1 MIASVGNSNQSR
13 YFQLL
18 LVTLA
23 GGCIFPLVYLRQNFE
38 VTILQSFGISA
49 VELRNIYSV
58 MGLMF
63 WITYIPSGWL
73 ADRVQPRY
81 LMSFSL
87 AVTGL
92 LGIWF
97 STYPDHDS
105 IRIIFLGWGIST
117 GLTFWAAMLKAVAI
131 IARPEEQGR
140 FFGMLDGGRGLV
152 EAVLATIAISL
163 FAYLI
168 NSGGQ
173 EASEALK
180 RVIWFY
186 ISFVLILVPL
196 IFFVVSDTEVDTQNS
211 NPLAIAVLLADFKTL
226 LSKQE
231 IWLAAVCILCG
242 YQLFWATYSFSAYLQ
257 VNFGLSAVTV
267 GTITVAKL
275 WMRPIGATT
284 AGFLGDRFNREKVL
298 AFLLFFSSLTL
309 ASLTLVSTQVG
320 PSVLIGL
327 VLTVGILTYGVRG
340 VFWSILES
348 CDVEDRIKG
357 LALGMLSFLG
367 FAPDFYQPLISGK
380 LLEVFPG
387 RAGYDVYY
395 LGVAGMGVLGVFAA
409 LRLNY
414 LAKLKKPAK
423 HLFGGVD
430 Q

>member
-1 MIASVGNSNQSR
+1 MIASVGKSNQNR

-49 VELRNIYSV
+49 VDLRNIYSV

-73 ADRVQPRY
+73 ADRVQPKY

-97 STYPDHDS
+97 STYPGHDS
-105 IRIIFLGWGIST
+105 LRMIFLGWGIST

-168 NSGGQ
+168 NSVGQ

-196 IFFVVSDTEVDTQNS
+196 IFFVVSDTDVEAQNS
-211 NPLAIAVLLADFKTL
+211 NPLDIAVLLTDFKTL

-231 IWLAAVCILCG
+231 IWLAAACILCG

-267 GTITVAKL
+267 GSITVAKL
-275 WMRPIGATT
+275 WMRPIGATA

-298 AFLLFFSSLTL
+298 ALLLFFSSLTL

-320 PSVLIGL
+320 YSVLIGL

-367 FAPDFYQPLISGK
+367 FAPDFYQPLISGR

-395 LGVAGMGVLGVFAA
+395 LGVAGMGILGVFAA

-414 LAKLKKPAK
+414 LTKLKKPSK
-423 HLFGGVD
+423 QLVGGIG

>member
-105 IRIIFLGWGIST
+105 IRMIFLGWGIST

-168 NSGGQ
+168 NSSGQ

-186 ISFVLILVPL
+186 ISFVLLLVPL
-196 IFFVVSDTEVDTQNS
+196 IFFVVSDTDVEAQNS
-211 NPLAIAVLLADFKTL
+211 NPLDIAVLLADFKTL

-298 AFLLFFSSLTL
+298 ALLLFFSSLTL

-423 HLFGGVD
+423 HLFGGVG

>member
-168 NSGGQ
+168 NSSGQ

-348 CDVEDRIKG
+348 CNVEDRIKG

>member
-168 NSGGQ
+168 NSSGQ

-423 HLFGGVD
+423 HLFGGVG

>member
-117 GLTFWAAMLKAVAI
+117 GLTFWAAMLKVVAI

-168 NSGGQ
+168 NSSGQ

>member
-168 NSGGQ
+168 NSSGQ

-298 AFLLFFSSLTL
+298 ALLLFFSSLTL

-414 LAKLKKPAK
+414 LTKLKKTAK
-423 HLFGGVD
+423 PLVGGAG

>member
-168 NSGGQ
+168 NSSGQ

-395 LGVAGMGVLGVFAA
+395 LGVAGMGLLGVFAA

>member
-105 IRIIFLGWGIST
+105 IRMIFLGWGIST

-168 NSGGQ
+168 NSAGQ
-173 EASEALK
+173 DASEALK

-186 ISFVLILVPL
+186 ISFVLLLVPL
-196 IFFVVSDTEVDTQNS
+196 MFFVVSDTDVEAQNS
-211 NPLAIAVLLADFKTL
+211 NPLDIVVLVADFKTL

-423 HLFGGVD
+423 HFFGGVV

>member
-168 NSGGQ
+168 NSAGQ

-186 ISFVLILVPL
+186 ISFVLLLVPL
-196 IFFVVSDTEVDTQNS
+196 IFFVVRDTDVEAQNS
-211 NPLAIAVLLADFKTL
+211 NPLDIAVLLADFKTL

-257 VNFGLSAVTV
+257 RNFDLSAVTV

-298 AFLLFFSSLTL
+298 ALLLFFSSLTL

-414 LAKLKKPAK
+414 LTKLKKPAK
-423 HLFGGVD
+423 PLVGGVG

>member
-168 NSGGQ
+168 NSVGQ

-395 LGVAGMGVLGVFAA
+395 LGVAGMGLLGVFAA

-423 HLFGGVD
+423 HLFGEVD

>member
-168 NSGGQ
+168 NSSGQ

>member
-1 MIASVGNSNQSR
+1 MIASVGNSNRSR

-168 NSGGQ
+168 NSSGQ

-423 HLFGGVD
+423 HFFGGVG

>member
-168 NSGGQ
+168 NSSGQ

-186 ISFVLILVPL
+186 ISFVLLLVPL
-196 IFFVVSDTEVDTQNS
+196 MFFVVSDTDVEAQNS
-211 NPLAIAVLLADFKTL
+211 NPLDIAVLLVDFKTL

-298 AFLLFFSSLTL
+298 ALLLFFSSLTL

-414 LAKLKKPAK
+414 LTKLKKPAK
-423 HLFGGVD
+423 PLVGGVG

>member
-1 MIASVGNSNQSR
+1 
-13 YFQLL
+13 
-18 LVTLA
+18 
-23 GGCIFPLVYLRQNFE
+23 
-38 VTILQSFGISA
+38 
-49 VELRNIYSV
+49 
-58 MGLMF
+58 
-63 WITYIPSGWL
+63 
-73 ADRVQPRY
+73 
-81 LMSFSL
+81 
-87 AVTGL
+87 
-92 LGIWF
+92 
-97 STYPDHDS
+97 
-105 IRIIFLGWGIST
+105 
-117 GLTFWAAMLKAVAI
+117 MLKAVAI

-168 NSGGQ
+168 NSSGQ

-395 LGVAGMGVLGVFAA
+395 LGVAGMGLLGVFAA

-423 HLFGGVD
+423 HLFGEVD

>member
-168 NSGGQ
+168 NSSGQ

-186 ISFVLILVPL
+186 ISFVLLLVPL
-196 IFFVVSDTEVDTQNS
+196 IFFVVSDTDVEAQNS
-211 NPLAIAVLLADFKTL
+211 NPLDIAVLLADFKTL

-298 AFLLFFSSLTL
+298 ALLLFFSSLTL

-423 HLFGGVD
+423 HLLGGVG

>member
-168 NSGGQ
+168 NSSGQ

-348 CDVEDRIKG
+348 CNVEDRIKG

-395 LGVAGMGVLGVFAA
+395 LGVAGMGLLGVFAA

-423 HLFGGVD
+423 HLFGGVG

>member
-105 IRIIFLGWGIST
+105 IRIIFLGGGIST

-168 NSGGQ
+168 NSAGQ

-395 LGVAGMGVLGVFAA
+395 LGVAGMGLLGVFAA

>member
-168 NSGGQ
+168 NSSGQ

-186 ISFVLILVPL
+186 ISFVLLLVPL
-196 IFFVVSDTEVDTQNS
+196 IFFVVSDTDVEAQNS
-211 NPLAIAVLLADFKTL
+211 NPLDIAVLLADFKTL

-298 AFLLFFSSLTL
+298 ALLLFFSSLTL

-414 LAKLKKPAK
+414 LTKLKKPDQP
-423 HLFGGVD
+423 LVGGVG